1 LGKLIKNIHWII
13 IGYALY
19 GMGMFAYDQEGVV
32 SEIHAKQE
40 AQKQDLEKAKKS
52 KKEIDTFKRN
62 IDDAKSRIE
71 RVAKEIE
78 KTQQLLPSE
87 VSDTENISLLRKMSE
102 DINIKEVSILPD
114 KDDNRGFYIAR
125 RYKFKAKATYLQF
138 LIMFEKIS
146 ENKRIL
152 NISELIYQKLDQSQ
166 RSKFQLINGEF
177 VLEAYR
183 YNVDYKEDRS
193 VDIEGETKAKEGEKK
208 PRKNRKPKKKEGS
221 EEA

>member
-1 LGKLIKNIHWII
+1 
-13 IGYALY
+13 
-19 GMGMFAYDQEGVV
+19 MGMFAYEQEGVI

-40 AQKQDLEKAKKS
+40 VQKQDLDKAKKS

-183 YNVDYKEDRS
+183 YNVDYKEDTF
-193 VDIEGETKAKEGEKK
+193 VFFEGADKAKEGEKK
-208 PRKNRKPKKKEGS
+208 PKKNRKPKKKEGS

>member
-1 LGKLIKNIHWII
+1 MGKLIQNIHWII
-13 IGYALY
+13 ILWALY
-19 GMGMFAYDQEGVV
+19 NMGMFAYEQENIV
-32 SEIHAKQE
+32 SDIHSRQE
-40 AQKQDLEKAKKS
+40 VQRQDLEKAKKS

-71 RVAKEIE
+71 RVAREIE

-87 VSDTENISLLRKMSE
+87 VSDTENISLLRRMAE
-102 DINIKEVSILPD
+102 DINIKEVSITPE

-125 RYKFKAKATYLQF
+125 KYKFKAKATYLQF

-152 NISELIYQKLDQSQ
+152 NISELEYTKTDRSQ
-166 RSKFQLINGEF
+166 RSKFQLIDGIF
-177 VLEAYR
+177 TLEAYR
-183 YNVDYKEDRS
+183 YNAEYKEDRS
-193 VDIEGETKAKEGEKK
+193 VDIEGATKANEGEKK
-208 PRKNRKPKKKEGS
+208 NKKGRKNKKKQG

>member
-1 LGKLIKNIHWII
+1 MGKLIQNIHWII
-13 IGYALY
+13 IAYALY
-19 GMGMFAYDQEGVV
+19 GMGMYAYDQETVI
-32 SEIHAKQE
+32 SEIHTKQE

-87 VSDTENISLLRKMSE
+87 VSDTENISLLRKMAE

-152 NISELIYQKLDQSQ
+152 NVSELEYKKQDQTQ

-183 YNVDYKEDRS
+183 YNAEYKEDRS
-193 VDIEGETKAKEGEKK
+193 VDLEGEKKANEGEKK
-208 PRKNRKPKKKEGS
+208 PKRNRKNRKKEG

>member
-13 IGYALY
+13 IFYALY
-19 GMGMFAYDQEGVV
+19 GMGMFAYEQEGII

-40 AQKQDLEKAKKS
+40 EQKLDLEKAKKS

-114 KDDNRGFYIAR
+114 KDENRGFYIAR
-125 RYKFKAKATYLQF
+125 RYKFRAKATYLQF

-152 NISELIYQKLDQSQ
+152 NISELKYEKLDQAQ
-166 RSKFQLINGEF
+166 RSKFQLINGDF

-183 YNVDYKEDRS
+183 YNAEYKEDRS
-193 VDIEGETKAKEGEKK
+193 VDIEAEIKAKESEKK
-208 PRKNRKPKKKEGS
+208 PKKNKRAKKKEG
-221 EEA
+221 EEV

>member
-1 LGKLIKNIHWII
+1 LGKIIHNIHWII
-13 IGYALY
+13 ILWAIYQ
-19 GMGMFAYDQEGVV
+19 MGMFAYDQEAII
-32 SEIHAKQE
+32 SEIQSKQE
-40 AQKQDLEKAKKS
+40 AQKQDLDKAKKS

-71 RVAKEIE
+71 RVAREIE

-87 VSDTENISLLRKMSE
+87 VSDTENISLLRRMAE

-125 RYKFKAKATYLQF
+125 KYKFKAKATYLQF

-152 NISELIYQKLDQSQ
+152 NISELEYTKQDRSQ
-166 RSKFQLINGEF
+166 RSKFQLIEGLF
-177 VLEAYR
+177 TLEAYR
-183 YNVDYKEDRS
+183 YNAEYKEDRS
-193 VDIEGETKAKEGEKK
+193 VDLENATKANENEKK
-208 PRKNRKPKKKEGS
+208 VKKGRRNRKKQG

>member
-1 LGKLIKNIHWII
+1 MGKLIQNIHWII
-13 IGYALY
+13 IAYALY
-19 GMGMFAYDQEGVV
+19 GMGMYAYEQEGVI
-32 SEIHAKQE
+32 SEIHTKQE

-87 VSDTENISLLRKMSE
+87 VSDTENISLLRKMAE

-152 NISELIYQKLDQSQ
+152 NVSELEYKKQDQTQ

-183 YNVDYKEDRS
+183 YNAEFKEDRS
-193 VDIEGETKAKEGEKK
+193 VDLEGENKAKEGEKK
-208 PRKNRKPKKKEGS
+208 PKKNRKIKKKEG